1 MWSAMHHFVLCAMW
15 CCDAAVQVLNVG
27 SLACD
32 LFKFLGHR
40 QTPQTSIGGAIRTV
54 TEVSASGDDL

>member
-1 MWSAMHHFVLCAMW
+1 MW